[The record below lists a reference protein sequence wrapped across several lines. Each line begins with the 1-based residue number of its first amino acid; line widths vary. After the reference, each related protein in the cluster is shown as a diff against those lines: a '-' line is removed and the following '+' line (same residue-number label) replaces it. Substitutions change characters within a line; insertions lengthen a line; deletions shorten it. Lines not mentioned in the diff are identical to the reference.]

1 MVRHLLANGADPLI
15 KDKTGRDALGIA
27 QHLKRDGIIKVFQEE
42 KERKLTKPLQ
52 EEKERKTKLHSKVEM
67 KLCGLKEQYYDSALK
82 TKQKDVPIHK
92 LATLLCNEKLVERSL
107 DKYDEVCHHPF
118 IL

>member
-15 KDKTGRDALGIA
+15 NDKTGRDALGIA
-27 QHLKRDGIIKVFQEE
+27 QHFKRNEIIKIFQEE
-42 KERKLTKPLQ
+42 KERLLSKL
-52 EEKERKTKLHSKVEM
+52 EM
-67 KLCGLKEQYYDSALK
+67 KLCGLKEQCYDSALK

-92 LATLLCNEKLVERSL
+92 LATLLCNEKLVENSL
-107 DKYDEVCHHPF
+107 DKYDEVCHDQF

>member
-1 MVRHLLANGADPLI
+1 MVRHLLENGADPLI
-15 KDKTGRDALGIA
+15 NDKTGRDALVIA
-27 QHLKRDGIIKVFQEE
+27 QHFKRNEIIKIFQEE
-42 KERKLTKPLQ
+42 KERKTKLLE
-52 EEKERKTKLHSKVEM
+52 EEKERKLHSKVEM

-92 LATLLCNEKLVERSL
+92 LATLLCNEKLVENSL
-107 DKYDEVCHHPF
+107 EKYDEVCHHQF